1 MPTIYQT
8 QVSSALEAELA
19 AKNKIIEDQKVEI
32 ETLTK
37 QRDQIKTKWEDLM
50 DSVNQNGWEFIDEI

>member
-8 QVSSALEAELA
+8 QVFSALEAELA
-19 AKNKIIEDQKVEI
+19 AKNKIIEDQKAEI

>member
-32 ETLTK
+32 ETLIK
-37 QRDQIKTKWEDLM
+37 QRDQIKAKWEDLM
-50 DSVNQNGWEFIDEI
+50 DSVNQNGWKFIDEI

>member
-19 AKNKIIEDQKVEI
+19 AKNKIIEQLKAEI
-32 ETLTK
+32 EILTK

-50 DSVNQNGWEFIDEI
+50 DSVNYNGWEFIDEI

>member
-19 AKNKIIEDQKVEI
+19 AKNKIIEDQKAEI